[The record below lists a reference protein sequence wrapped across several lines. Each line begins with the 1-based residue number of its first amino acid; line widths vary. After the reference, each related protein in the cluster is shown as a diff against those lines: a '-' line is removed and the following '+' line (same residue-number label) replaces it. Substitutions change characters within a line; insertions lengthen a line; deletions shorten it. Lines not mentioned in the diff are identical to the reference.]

1 MRFQIIYSFS
11 VGVSSTCPRCDH
23 EPFHPL
29 NLLQHRGLPCCSSSL
44 VGFYLGDVVPE
55 VSWNEIRETKG
66 LLKKTGEM
74 EIRPLEHPTPPPSF
88 GVFCVM
94 WWISEFRFLAT
105 LAKPKIYIYIIIYNH
120 IFTYIYIFSHSIHI
134 YSYIY
139 LDVCTSCACGIL
151 ERHVYMYVYNDKY
164 FTCIVV
170 VYRASTESL
179 WYNRL
184 IVIFYFITY

>member
-120 IFTYIYIFSHSIHI
+120 IFTYIYIYFHTVYISIATF
-134 YSYIY
+134 
-139 LDVCTSCACGIL
+139 TST
-151 ERHVYMYVYNDKY
+151 YVPPVPVGY
-164 FTCIVV
+164 
-170 VYRASTESL
+170 
-179 WYNRL
+179 
-184 IVIFYFITY
+184 